1 MQCPYCAATI
11 PGDSVV
17 CPQCSVSVEDGLPM
31 KWYRFLVGPGLW
43 IAGAVTLIL
52 GILTM
57 VGIPYLIQ
65 GYAPGTIYDN
75 FPPLVVMDFA
85 YGLILLALAAMF
97 IVARF
102 RLADFRKSGPRLVCI
117 AYVLVILAS
126 VIYSAASGR
135 VASGGT
141 APLITLTEISSILG
155 MIAGVTLNVIYF
167 KKRTHL
173 FFR

>member
-1 MQCPYCAATI
+1 MRAVRGLVIGLYI
-11 PGDSVV
+11 VV
-17 CPQCSVSVEDGLPM
+17 
-31 KWYRFLVGPGLW
+31 R
-43 IAGAVTLIL
+43 
-52 GILTM
+52 
-57 VGIPYLIQ
+57 
-65 GYAPGTIYDN
+65 N
-75 FPPLVVMDFA
+75 H
-85 YGLILLALAAMF
+85 
-97 IVARF
+97 RH

-167 KKRTHL
+167 SKRKHL